1 MEWDGQND
9 GGQMFGQALSDF
21 TFDVA
26 CGGAIRHLAHL
37 GYTAKEIHERLSF
50 PVSYERVRKA
60 YTKYL
65 LEEGILL
72 RQKPDQLKA
81 RQSYTYVQEEGK
93 YGKKSFRR
101 VEKEPEPEEYKKRT
115 YAACDFGR
123 IQAEGGFAQL
133 PLSAKQREYVEG
145 ICWEKHTMYHLLNE
159 RMSGIVETLSGQGD
173 ESVYDTEGISHRRNY
188 GREKKKTEMD
198 EKTEL

>member
-1 MEWDGQND
+1 MGDAMGWSGQD
-9 GGQMFGQALSDF
+9 GGNQAFGQALSDF

-37 GYTAKEIHERLSF
+37 GYTAKEIQERLSF
-50 PVSYERVRKA
+50 PISYERVRQA

-65 LEEGILL
+65 LDEGILM
-72 RQKPDQLKA
+72 RQKPGVQEQKV
-81 RQSYTYVQEEGK
+81 YTYVQEEGK

-101 VEKEPEPEEYKKRT
+101 VEKEPEPEAGKERV

-123 IQAEGGFAQL
+123 IQAENGFAAL
-133 PLSAKQREYVEG
+133 PLSAKQREYLEG
-145 ICWEKHTMYHLLNE
+145 ICWEKRTMYHLMDE
-159 RMSGIVETLSGQGD
+159 RMSGIVKALALPD
-173 ESVYDTEGISHRRNY
+173 INEGSY
-188 GREKKKTEMD
+188 GRKKKKTEMD